1 MPAARTS
8 HDKRDDMKT
17 KSDSVRMLMGSI
29 LLAAPLLCA
38 ADGGPVITPNDH
50 TNYQGDRLQFQTDM
64 VVRVE
69 QTDGTSLGYACL
81 PQRTPLRG
89 RNAYSVS
96 EAGKVETGS
105 RFLII
110 KNTPANACSS

>member
-1 MPAARTS
+1 
-8 HDKRDDMKT
+8 MKMNLPT
-17 KSDSVRMLMGSI
+17 MTVLSAL
-29 LLAAPLLCA
+29 LLALPALGM
-38 ADGGPVITPNDH
+38 ADGETVITPNDR